1 MLAHACIYRHARRS
15 TFLCVRMTARRG
27 RWWLRVRPWV
37 FGRGGGWI
45 WWVSQRVRIL
55 RSPCSRPWK
64 CTLDSACTIISFS
77 NSVFTTITWASKWTT
92 IFITHSAGHERCGA
106 WRIIW
111 EGISLRVHKCR
122 HRVNMTSLKKVKPSR
137 WNVSLALNC
146 NDSKRDEPLWSR
158 KSSSCLIFLII
169 IF

>member
-1 MLAHACIYRHARRS
+1 MRAEAHFC
-15 TFLCVRMTARRG
+15 
-27 RWWLRVRPWV
+27 V
-37 FGRGGGWI
+37 FGRQPDAAVGFWTRGGGWI

-64 CTLDSACTIISFS
+64 CKLDSACTIISFI
-77 NSVFTTITWASKWTT
+77 NSVFTTIAWASKWTT
-92 IFITHSAGHERCGA
+92 VFITNSAGLERCWGA

-111 EGISLRVHKCR
+111 EGISLRVHNCR
-122 HRVNMTSLKKVKPSR
+122 HRVNITSLKKVKPLQ